1 MAKRRIRVAVNGYGV
16 IGKRVA
22 DAVAAQDDMELIG
35 VADIVSD
42 WRIKVATQKGY
53 PIFSSTDQAEAE
65 MRAAG
70 ISLAGSLDDLVN
82 QVDIIVD
89 ATPKKIAPEN
99 LEKYRRAGIK
109 SIFQGGEKH
118 SLTGHSFV
126 AQVNFASALGR
137 ETTRVVSCNT
147 TSIVRISHKLSSTF
161 LVCGTQPC
169 RDTRRSARRVSCRA
183 ADCFPAC
190 R

>member
-1 MAKRRIRVAVNGYGV
+1 MAKSRIRVAVNEYGV

-70 ISLAGSLDDLVN
+70 ISL
-82 QVDIIVD
+82 Q
-89 ATPKKIAPEN
+89 N
-99 LEKYRRAGIK
+99 LENDWR
-109 SIFQGGEKH
+109 
-118 SLTGHSFV
+118 
-126 AQVNFASALGR
+126 
-137 ETTRVVSCNT
+137 
-147 TSIVRISHKLSSTF
+147 ST
-161 LVCGTQPC
+161 
-169 RDTRRSARRVSCRA
+169 
-183 ADCFPAC
+183 
-190 R
+190 